1 MVTPVSQTLHF
12 KTQIKVPKVGVMLVG
27 LGGNNGSTVVAGIL
41 ANQHG
46 LTWNTK
52 VCTCICMCKS
62 SPQRIFIENLEF
74 SKVDD
79 V

>member
-1 MVTPVSQTLHF
+1 MEGNVVTPVSQTLHF

-52 VCTCICMCKS
+52 VCTY
-62 SPQRIFIENLEF
+62 
-74 SKVDD
+74 VY